1 MSLINFILVTVFVFL
16 VATLWYLN
24 VGLKAKKKCDYIKSE
39 IQRNEGI
46 EKEYWNTELR
56 KFYISHIPLIG
67 NWLQKFIR

>member
-24 VGLKAKKKCDYIKSE
+24 VGINAKKRLDYIKNE
-39 IQRNEGI
+39 IERNEGI

-56 KFYISHIPLIG
+56 IFYISNIPFVGKI
-67 NWLQKFIR
+67 LQKFIR